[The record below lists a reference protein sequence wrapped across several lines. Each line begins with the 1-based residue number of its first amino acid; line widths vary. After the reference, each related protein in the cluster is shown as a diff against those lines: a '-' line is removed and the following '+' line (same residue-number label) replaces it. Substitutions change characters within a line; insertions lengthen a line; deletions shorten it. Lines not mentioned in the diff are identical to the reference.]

1 MLIISTVWNDEEF
14 KNMTADILNSN
25 LLDVIR
31 MFDWSKQWPVLHLKT
46 IENRIIIRF
55 FPYNC

>member
-31 MFDWSKQWPVLHLKT
+31 MFDWSKQWSVLHLKT